1 MSKGLYLG
9 TLMVGIEQKL
19 MGGNVP
25 WTPHWVIRSV
35 QPAH

>member
-19 MGGNVP
+19 LKRAIVP
-25 WTPHWVIRSV
+25 WTLHTSIGTTRC
-35 QPAH
+35 